1 MKVFVG
7 CCLVQHKVIIYWE
20 KFAKCQI
27 HIGQDLVESD
37 VGITF

>member
-1 MKVFVG
+1 MKVYVG
-7 CCLVQHKVIIYWE
+7 CCLFRHKVIIYWE

-37 VGITF
+37 VEITL